1 MENKTYNRRRFLQR
15 GLTALAG
22 LTLTGSAAYLAKGYA
37 KEGYVWQIDPKKCI
51 QCEKCETNCVLS
63 VSAVKCVH
71 TVQICGYCDLCGGY
85 FQQNAK
91 NLNTGAE
98 NQLCHTGAIK
108 RSFVEDPYFEYH
120 IDEELCN
127 GCGKC
132 VKGCSS
138 FGNGSMYL
146 QIRQNKCVQCN
157 DCAIAQ
163 VCPSGAISRI
173 PAYQAY
179 LLKQG

>member
-1 MENKTYNRRRFLQR
+1 MKSAPYNRRRFFKT
-15 GLTALAG
+15 GLSALTG
-22 LTLTGSAAYLAKGYA
+22 LTLAGVAGTLSIRSVKA
-37 KEGYVWQIDPKKCI
+37 GYVWQIDPKKCI
-51 QCEKCETNCVLS
+51 QCEKCETSCVLP

-71 TVQICGYCDLCGGY
+71 AAPICGYCDLCGGY
-85 FQQNAK
+85 FQQNAR

-108 RSFVEDPYFEYH
+108 RTFIEDPYFEYH
-120 IDEELCN
+120 IDENLCN

-146 QIRQNKCVQCN
+146 QIRHDICTQCN
-157 DCAIAQ
+157 DCEIAR
-163 VCPSGAISRI
+163 VCPSGAITRI
-173 PAYQAY
+173 PASEAY
-179 LLKQG
+179 RLKQG